1 MKPIKIT
8 TSLLIIVIAVIS
20 AISLSINIIRF
31 YSSISLDTIYYINET
46 LNLLL
51 VVLVF
56 FVFKSRS
63 LYSEPSVQ
71 QNLKNFIK
79 SLAALF
85 ILVIICKL
93 ILNPVFSLGIFPQ
106 QPETLPTVFYSSII
120 ALASIAFLM
129 LMIIAIKNLI
139 NYKLKKRNRLY
150 FILALIFASIT
161 AIFTLV
167 FETPLALNFEGE
179 AIYGNSA
186 FLVTLFFLLL
196 LSWRNS
202 WITYLTRKE
211 KYYYFLI
218 SIVVIWLISFLF
230 DFAFKVPV
238 TAHSLALGVFA
249 NLGWFFL
256 VFYSIFATAYLMLQ
270 LPTAR
275 AFDRKMKEVSSLSN
289 LSRAIGAEYDFN
301 KLVRMVTDMSSEVI
315 ESSFTWIEIYEEE
328 NHRFML
334 GASKN
339 FNQDD
344 TDRLKNQDKHI
355 ISEKI
360 IEDKKPY
367 LIHDVSKHEI
377 RDTLKDWSRP
387 VGSLAGIPLLSSKG
401 KIFGILYAAKSEPFG
416 FYPDDVNLLE
426 AYANQAAIAIENAQL
441 IKLTLAQER
450 MEKELQIAREVQLR
464 LLPQNTPQFDHAEIE
479 TLAIAAYEVGGDYY
493 DFFGNSGSKIGLV
506 IGDVSGKGTSAAFY
520 MAETKGIIQSLAR
533 NYDSPRDILIH
544 ANKLLYSSMEKKSF
558 ISLLTAI
565 IDMKKMT
572 ICFARAGHCPLIHY
586 KADEGKTR
594 MFQSEG
600 IAVGLDSGDIFDRA
614 LEEKSIKLKT
624 NDILVLFT
632 DGLSEARNNRDEEFG
647 EERLCEIVRLNATLP
662 LKELKDKVIDE
673 ILKFSEGQSLHDD
686 LTLVM
691 IKFT

>member
-1 MKPIKIT
+1 MKPIKLT
-8 TSLLIIVIAVIS
+8 TSLLIIIIA
-20 AISLSINIIRF
+20 AISLITLTINIIQY
-31 YSSISLDTIYYINET
+31 YSSVRLDTLYFVNET
-46 LNLLL
+46 LNLVLL
-51 VVLVF
+51 VLVF
-56 FVFKSRS
+56 FVFKSRP
-63 LYSEPSVQ
+63 LYTEPSVKN
-71 QNLKNFIK
+71 NLKNFIK

-85 ILVIICKL
+85 ILVIISKQ
-93 ILNPVFSLGIFPQ
+93 IFMPVFTMRIFPPH
-106 QPETLPTVFYSSII
+106 PEDLPTVFYASFI
-120 ALASIAFLM
+120 ALASILFMM
-129 LMIIAIKNLI
+129 LMIIAIKNLV
-139 NYKLKKRNRLY
+139 NYKLKKRSRLY
-150 FILALIFASIT
+150 FVLALIFASLT

-167 FETPLALNFEGE
+167 FETPLALNFEDK

-211 KYYYFLI
+211 KYSYFLI
-218 SIVVIWLISFLF
+218 SIVVIWLIFFLF

-238 TAHSLALGVFA
+238 TSHSLALGVFS

-256 VFYSIFATAYLMLQ
+256 VFYSIFATAYLLLQ

-275 AFDRKMKEVSSLSN
+275 AFDRKMKEVDSLSN
-289 LSRAIGAEYDFN
+289 LSRSIGAEYDFN

-315 ESSFTWIEIYEEE
+315 ESTFTWIEIYEEE
-328 NHRFML
+328 FHRFTL
-334 GASKN
+334 GACKN
-339 FNQDD
+339 FNQVD
-344 TDRLKNQDKHI
+344 TDRLRNQEKHI

-360 IEDKKPY
+360 IQDKKTH

-377 RDTLKDWSRP
+377 KEILKDWSRP
-387 VGSLAGIPLLSSKG
+387 IGSLAGIPLMSSKG

-441 IKLTLAQER
+441 IKLTLVQER

-464 LLPQNTPQFDHAEIE
+464 LLPQITPQFDHAEIE

-493 DFFGNSGSKIGLV
+493 DFFGNNDAQIGLV

-520 MAETKGIIQSLAR
+520 MAEAKGTIQSLAR

-544 ANKLLYSSMEKKSF
+544 ANKLLYTSLDKKSF
-558 ISLLTAI
+558 ISLLTAK
-565 IDMKKMT
+565 IDLKKMT

-586 KADEGKTR
+586 KADKGITR
-594 MFQSEG
+594 MLESEG
-600 IAVGLDSGDIFDRA
+600 IAVGLDSGEIFDRV
-614 LEEKSIKLKT
+614 LEEQSFKVKT

-632 DGLSEARNNRDEEFG
+632 DGLSEARNSKEEEFG
-647 EERLCEIVRLNATLP
+647 EERLCEVVRLYANLP
-662 LKELKDKVIDE
+662 VKELKDKIIDE
-673 ILKFSEGQSLHDD
+673 ILTFSEGRSLHDD

-691 IKFT
+691 IKFI